1 MKGKDTKELL
11 ITTSM
16 DLLRNSEDINN
27 VTVRDIIGKA
37 GVNVS
42 MINYHFGSKDELI
55 KIALLR
61 LIEEKANDM
70 VVVCNN
76 MEDPRVALFQ
86 YLNDMTESVLS
97 TEKYTR
103 AIMPAVLLK
112 DPIAVPEYIVPLI
125 SACFHGS
132 RPLQECRLIAFEI
145 ITFLQ
150 MIFYRMHD
158 FSMYTG
164 IDINDKDTRSKL
176 ISDQL
181 DIFIG
186 KAI

>member
-11 ITTSM
+11 IITSM

-61 LIEEKANDM
+61 LIEDKANDM

-76 MEDPRVALFQ
+76 MEDPRMALFQ
-86 YLNDMTESVLS
+86 YLSDMTESVLS

-125 SACFHGS
+125 SACFNGS
-132 RPLQECRLIAFEI
+132 RSLQECRLIAFEI

-150 MIFYRMHD
+150 IIFYRMHD
-158 FSMYTG
+158 FSIYTG

-181 DIFIG
+181 EIFIDR
-186 KAI
+186 AI